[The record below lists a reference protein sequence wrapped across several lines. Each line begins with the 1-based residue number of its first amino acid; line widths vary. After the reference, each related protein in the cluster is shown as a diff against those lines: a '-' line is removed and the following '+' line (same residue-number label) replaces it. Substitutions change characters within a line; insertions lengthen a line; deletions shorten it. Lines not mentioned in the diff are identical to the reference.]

1 MTKKE
6 KFIEKI
12 KPLAVLAFKEFNIL
26 PSLTIVQA
34 ICESG
39 WGKSSLTSKYNNLF
53 GMKWTKNCG
62 YYYVELLTSEYV
74 NGKYIRVKAKFRK
87 YDSWEDSIKD
97 HSRLLQKSR
106 YKPVLE
112 CKDYICATEQIRK
125 CGYATSP
132 TYTQT
137 LRKIIEQNSLQ
148 LIDKEAKEDKE
159 AEQDF
164 EVDIEQFVN
173 LLKETKEI
181 VEKLLEKMRK
191 ILSE

>member
-1 MTKKE
+1 MNKK

-12 KPLAVLAFKEFNIL
+12 KPLAVLAYKEFNIL
-26 PSLTIVQA
+26 PSLTISQA

-39 WGKSSLTSKYNNLF
+39 WGKSAPGNMLF
-53 GMKWTKNCG
+53 GMKWSKNCG
-62 YYYVELLTSEYV
+62 FDFQLLWTSEYI
-74 NGKYIRVKAKFRK
+74 NGKYIKVKAKFRK

-97 HSRLLQKSR
+97 HSRLLMKSR
-106 YKPVLE
+106 YRPVIE
-112 CKDYICATEQIRK
+112 CNDYLCATDQIKK

-132 TYTQT
+132 TYTKT

-148 LIDKEAKEDKE
+148 LIDEQAKKVKVEE
-159 AEQDF
+159 IT
-164 EVDIEQFVN
+164 EVDVEQFVD

-191 ILSE
+191 VLDEK